1 MIHSL
6 GIILAVLGG
15 MFAFAGFLALA
26 FGNHN
31 SDDCQLSA
39 GSWVDAFLFCGI
51 GSFIGGFIKGVNAA
65 FHNRSDSRFSSLM
78 VLVAGLAMLGVAWFI
93 I

>member
-6 GIILAVLGG
+6 GIVLAALGG

-31 SDDCQLSA
+31 SDDCQPSA
-39 GSWVDAFLFCGI
+39 GRWVDAFLFFGI

-65 FHNRSDSRFSSLM
+65 FHNRSDSHFGALM
-78 VLVAGLAMLGVAWFI
+78 VFVTGLAIFGVTWFI